1 MKCDVRAPDNWEQP
15 RSACQNCW
23 TTLRKISVARQIS
36 GVKECSFLAIYNSLA
51 ALMRDI
57 EHSKVAG
64 ASEQIISSLMKQLA
78 QSCAS
83 LKNVKGT
90 TATEDALIQAIVAQ
104 VTQFYTNHRIEMK

>member
-1 MKCDVRAPDNWEQP
+1 
-15 RSACQNCW
+15 
-23 TTLRKISVARQIS
+23 
-36 GVKECSFLAIYNSLA
+36 
-51 ALMRDI
+51 MRDI
-57 EHSKVAG
+57 EHSKAAG